1 MRLYCP
7 ELIND
12 LPLVKTWVEK
22 RISDYEPAE
31 FAKRLK
37 KSLAEIVFITGGK
50 MYDEKTDKD
59 LYAIQLQ
66 TISKFLINSFH
77 FFSFEEI
84 IQAFY
89 LNSSGKFD
97 EIHSH
102 YGREMNIEFIG
113 KVLSGYK
120 NYKQGLYNQHGSELV
135 KAIKGE
141 LEEPPSPILTDED
154 YLNDKRKTIEQAYQ
168 RLITTLE
175 IEEGLFPEYFY
186 DVLVDDGLIAAGLYE
201 KNLDAAKEKLQRQTQ
216 VEGMWKDHKEKER
229 NNGRAIDPEI
239 DDGKS
244 RYEDR
249 VHIGKALEKVR
260 WLAKNGLLKKYQP
273 AVTLSKQ
280 MIVKEFFMI
289 CFRNNDPCIY
299 APEVQ

>member
-1 MRLYCP
+1 M
-7 ELIND
+7 ND

-22 RISDYEPAE
+22 RVSEYEPVE
-31 FAKRLK
+31 FARRIK

-50 MYDEKTDKD
+50 MYDEKSEKD
-59 LYAIQLQ
+59 MYIIQLQ
-66 TISKFLINSFH
+66 TISKFIIDSFH

-84 IQAFY
+84 VQAFY
-89 LNSSGKFD
+89 LNSAGKFD

-113 KVLSGYK
+113 KVLSAYQK
-120 NYKQGLYNQHGSELV
+120 YKQALYNQHGPELI
-135 KAIKGE
+135 KSIKGE
-141 LEEPPSPILTDED
+141 LPPPPTAILTDED
-154 YLNDKRKTIEQAYQ
+154 YLNDKRKTIEDAYQ

-175 IEEGLFPEYFY
+175 IDEGHFPEYFY
-186 DVLVDDGLIAAGLYE
+186 DVLVEDGLIAEGLYE
-201 KNLDAAKEKLQRQTQ
+201 KNLTAAKEKLQRQSH
-216 VEGMWKDHKEKER
+216 VESMWKDHKEKER
-229 NNGRAIDPEI
+229 NNGKEIDPEI

-244 RYEDR
+244 RYEDQ

-280 MIVKEFFMI
+280 MIVREFFMI

-299 APEVQ
+299 TAVKPG